1 MPPVTLK
8 EIYVVDTDTLTRERP
23 VGVSGLLRCKNCE
36 DFWRCA
42 LIRVSMDWMS

>member
-23 VGVSGLLRCKNCE
+23 VGVSGVLRCKNCE
-36 DFWRCA
+36 DFLEMCIDSCIDG
-42 LIRVSMDWMS
+42 LMS